1 MNKNKIRS
9 ALKTLTEQTAPAA
22 GIDLWPAL
30 ESRIQMNQS
39 KKSKGFIMNK
49 EPESKHRKLQ
59 PAFILLILVVIGA
72 VFFILPPGRS
82 LAQEILHFFINGK
95 TNYMPGP
102 TSTPVEWV
110 EQTPGVA
117 AVVPT
122 QAATP
127 TQSSTSIECAS
138 ITKAECSIEQIREM
152 ASFPVYAF
160 AELPEGMY
168 FTGATG
174 KSDQVLLFYQSDL
187 TYMDGEWK
195 YGYLTVQETPLTN
208 ELVQLAW
215 QVGADADI
223 QEVKIGE
230 ITGEYVVGSY
240 NGTDGPPVW
249 DPNSGDQTIRWVD
262 HGILFTVDML
272 GELPNLTRDELGAL
286 GATLTDGPVGVNGVP
301 VAKTEEPSSEAA
313 DFNEIYPLSLAE
325 AEEKAGFTLIT
336 PSRLP
341 ETLLFA
347 GASFDEQTNVVN
359 VFYRYNDPDFPGNT
373 DGLMVREQL
382 KPEGTYCELCSFIP
396 GTYGQNVSSRVVGA
410 DAKIETIQAGQ
421 YSGQY
426 LEGVGWAASDSSG
439 WHWETDAYVKRV
451 RFQTDDLAVEI
462 KAFSSRLEKE
472 DLLAIVESMQ

>member
-9 ALKTLTEQTAPAA
+9 ALKTLTEQKAPTT
-22 GIDLWPAL
+22 GIDLWPVL

-39 KKSKGFIMNK
+39 KISKGFIMNK
-49 EPESKHRKLQ
+49 EPESKHRKLK
-59 PAFILLILVVIGA
+59 PAFILLIVLLIGA
-72 VFFILPPGRS
+72 VFFVLPPGRS
-82 LAQEILHFFINGK
+82 LAQEILHFFANGESDF
-95 TNYMPGP
+95 MPGP

-127 TQSSTSIECAS
+127 TQSSSAEECAS

-187 TYMDGEWK
+187 TYIDDEWK

-208 ELVQLAW
+208 EAVQLTW
-215 QVGADADI
+215 QVGADTDI

-230 ITGEYVVGSY
+230 ITGEYVKGHY
-240 NGTDGPPVW
+240 DGTNGPPVW
-249 DPNSGDQTIRWVD
+249 VSDFDDQWVRWVD

-272 GELPNLTRDELGAL
+272 GNLPDLTRDELGAL
-286 GATLTDGPVGVNGVP
+286 AATLTEGPVGENGIP
-301 VAKTEEPSSEAA
+301 VIKTEEPSSEAV
-313 DFNEIYPLSLAE
+313 DFNELYPLSLSE
-325 AEEKAGFTLIT
+325 AEEKVGVALLT

-341 ETLLFA
+341 ETLLFD
-347 GASFDEQTNVVN
+347 GASFDEETSIVT
-359 VFYRYNDPDFPGNT
+359 VFYHYNDPNHPGNT

-382 KPEGTYCELCSFIP
+382 KPEGDDCELCSFIP
-396 GTYGQNVSSRVVGA
+396 GTYEQNVSSRVIGA
-410 DAKIETIQAGQ
+410 DAQVETIQAGQ
-421 YSGQY
+421 HTGQY

-451 RFQTDDLAVEI
+451 RFQTDDLAIEI

-472 DLLAIVESMQ
+472 DLLAIVESLQ